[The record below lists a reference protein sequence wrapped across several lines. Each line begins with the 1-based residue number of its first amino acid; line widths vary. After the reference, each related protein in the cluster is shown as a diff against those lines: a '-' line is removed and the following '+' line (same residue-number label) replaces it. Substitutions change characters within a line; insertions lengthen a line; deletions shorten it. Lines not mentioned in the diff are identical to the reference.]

1 MLVHEVMTPKPVT
14 VRAETHVKDALE
26 LLNKHSITMLPV
38 VSEDGTLIGVLSEVD
53 LLVGRVVPDA
63 RATLRVHTEEDS
75 EEDPHAAVGSLMTSL
90 AMTAN
95 EDTDVA
101 EVTKL
106 MTTTGVKSLP
116 VVDADRRVVGV
127 ISRRDIVRMMSRSDA
142 DIEQELSTL
151 FSRLD
156 FDWQVEVDEGY
167 VRVIGPLEA
176 HDRSLALAAA
186 STVPGVVKVQIG

>member
-1 MLVHEVMTPKPVT
+1 MLVHEVMTPKPLT

-106 MTTTGVKSLP
+106 MTTTGVKRTCP
-116 VVDADRRVVGV
+116 
-127 ISRRDIVRMMSRSDA
+127 
-142 DIEQELSTL
+142 TT
-151 FSRLD
+151 
-156 FDWQVEVDEGY
+156 
-167 VRVIGPLEA
+167 GPSSSA
-176 HDRSLALAAA
+176 TNDSASAQAGRKA
-186 STVPGVVKVQIG
+186 STRPASPGCPNARS

>member
-151 FSRLD
+151 FSGLD
-156 FDWQVEVDEGY
+156 LDWQVEVDEGF
-167 VRVIGPLEA
+167 VRIVGPLEA

>member
-1 MLVHEVMTPKPVT
+1 
-14 VRAETHVKDALE
+14 
-26 LLNKHSITMLPV
+26 MLPV

-142 DIEQELSTL
+142 DIEQELFTL

-156 FDWQVEVDEGY
+156 LDWQVEVDEGF
-167 VRVIGPLEA
+167 VRIVGPLEA

>member
-167 VRVIGPLEA
+167 VRIIGPLEA